1 MSKKGD
7 VTLMKVLG
15 GLIISII
22 ILVILFKTGDT
33 LLGLMTGQDS
43 SEEYF
48 KFLIIN
54 IGKLEDKPIDKPI
67 EIVYSIN
74 EDDFLVGFPSNTA
87 IIEGINKPI
96 AENKCSEGKTC
107 FCLCKNKDDKNACY
121 RSGSICEAET
131 VEKYKEING
140 FILDKNGNE
149 DKNLQGL
156 LIEGRNKFPLGITK
170 DGNKLSFE
178 KVNKQ

>member
-1 MSKKGD
+1 MSKNGFAL
-7 VTLMKVLG
+7 VHVFTGV
-15 GLIISII
+15 IIGII
-22 ILVILFKTGDT
+22 ILVLLSSIGTR
-33 LLGLMTGQDS
+33 LLGLMAGQDS

-54 IGKLEDKPIDKPI
+54 IGKLEDKPIELI
-67 EIVYSIN
+67 YSIN
-74 EDDFLVGFPSNTA
+74 EDDFLIGFPSNA
-87 IIEGINKPI
+87 AVIEGINKPI
-96 AENKCSEGKTC
+96 AEYKCQEGKTC

-121 RSGSICEAET
+121 RSGSICEYKT
-131 VEKYKEING
+131 LEKYKEITG

-156 LIEGRNKFPLGITK
+156 LIEGRNKFPLKIK
-170 DGNKLSFE
+170 KEGNKLSFE